1 MAVFES
7 IANVVVARPKLVA
20 IAILLAIAVSL
31 FGMTAVTM
39 ETGSGTYLDKGT
51 AQGVLF
57 DKYERTFQSDNI
69 ILLIE
74 GGNIASPEVVRYLDQ
89 LETSIRDQ
97 PYVASFNCF
106 ADVLRDGNGQL
117 PGTQAEIDAKV
128 QGLPAKAISLYL
140 PTQEMTLASIGLEQ
154 GISDTAGQKALNSV
168 KSTVDAS
175 SPPPG
180 VTVSV
185 TGSTAFQ
192 QEMSAE
198 MGASSMTLIMAA
210 MVFMVITMG
219 ILFGYVSHRFLPVLI
234 VAIGL
239 LFTFGVMGLAG
250 IRINMAVIGAFPVLI
265 GLGIDYAIQ
274 FHSRLEEEARK
285 SSLAEAV
292 RTTIIRTGPAVFYAM
307 VATSMGF
314 LAMFIS
320 DVPMIRSFGLVSMLG
335 ISLCYVASLLAIPT
349 IALLIQYKP
358 RAVVNTGFW
367 ALYEGVLSNTA
378 AKIARNPAPILLVA
392 GLVAVGGIYADG
404 LIPIDTDENA
414 FVPSDMPALLSI
426 NKVTD
431 AIGSTDTFPI
441 YIAGSGVTSPEA
453 IQWMIG
459 FGEAEQRRHDEIIGV
474 TSIASL
480 IRDYNGGVIP
490 MNQAG
495 IDEALG
501 RIPDSV
507 KGRYL
512 AGPND
517 AVLEFTTKDMEMS
530 ESADFKDAVNLDL
543 ASDQPPVSITATVTG
558 NADLFTSLI
567 NNLSKSK
574 EMMTYTGFVL
584 IFLVLLLIY
593 RRPTAASPII
603 PIILVVGWN
612 AVAMIALGINYTPLT
627 ATLGS
632 MTIGVAAEYTILVM
646 ERYLEERETTEDPV
660 EAIRMSVRRIGS
672 AITVSGLATFFGFSA
687 LILSSFNIISNFGLS
702 TIVAVGFSL
711 LSAILIMPAVIP
723 IVDHASTW
731 IKARLPSRKC
741 TPA

>member
-1 MAVFES
+1 MAVFET
-7 IANVVVARPKLVA
+7 IANIVIARPKLVA
-20 IAILLAIAVSL
+20 IAILLAVMVSL

-39 ETGSGTYLDKGT
+39 ETGSDTYLDKNT
-51 AQGVLF
+51 PQGVLF

-74 GGNIASPEVVRYLDQ
+74 GVDVASPEVVTYLDQ
-89 LETSIRDQ
+89 LGKSIKTQ
-97 PYVASFNCF
+97 PYVASFNSF
-106 ADVLRDGNGQL
+106 AEVLRDENGL
-117 PGTQAEIDAKV
+117 IPGTQAEIDKRL
-128 QGLPAKAISLYL
+128 QNLPAKASSMFL
-140 PTQEMTLASIGLEQ
+140 PTREMTLASIGLEQ
-154 GISDTAGQKALNSV
+154 GISDKAGQKALNSV
-168 KSTVDAS
+168 KGIVKAS
-175 SPPPG
+175 NPPPG
-180 VTVSV
+180 ITVSV

-239 LFTFGVMGLAG
+239 LFTFGVMGLTG
-250 IRINMAVIGAFPVLI
+250 IRVNMAVIGAFPVLI

-285 SSLAEAV
+285 SGLEEAV
-292 RTTIIRTGPAVFYAM
+292 RTTITRTGPAVFYAM

-314 LAMFIS
+314 FAMFIS

-335 ISLCYVASLLAIPT
+335 IALCYVASLLVIPT
-349 IALLIQYKP
+349 IALLIHYKP
-358 RAVVNTGFW
+358 RKVSNTGFW
-367 ALYEGVLSNTA
+367 AIYEAVLSDTA
-378 AKIARNPAPILLVA
+378 AKIAKKPAPILVVA

-414 FVPSDMPALLSI
+414 FVPSDMPALLTI

-431 AIGSTDTFPI
+431 AIGSTDTFPV
-441 YIAGSGVTSPEA
+441 YLAGSGVTSPEA
-453 IQWMIG
+453 IQWMNE
-459 FGEAEQRRHDEIIGV
+459 FGDAEKRRHDEIIGV
-474 TSIASL
+474 TSIGSL
-480 IRDYNGGVIP
+480 ISDYNGGVTP
-490 MNQAG
+490 VNQAG
-495 IDEALG
+495 IDEVLG
-501 RIPDSV
+501 RIPVSV

-512 AGPND
+512 GGLND
-517 AVLEFTTKDMEMS
+517 GVVEFTTKDMEMS
-530 ESADFKDAVNLDL
+530 ERADFKDKIVRDL
-543 ASDQPPVSITATVTG
+543 ASDKPPVSISATVTG

-584 IFLVLLLIY
+584 IFLVLLIIY

-603 PIILVVGWN
+603 PIVLVVGWN

-632 MTIGVAAEYTILVM
+632 MTIGVAAEYTILIM
-646 ERYLEERETTEDPV
+646 ERYLEEREMTDDPV

-731 IKARLPSRKC
+731 LKSHLPSRRRMG
-741 TPA
+741 A

>member
-1 MAVFES
+1 
-7 IANVVVARPKLVA
+7 
-20 IAILLAIAVSL
+20 
-31 FGMTAVTM
+31 
-39 ETGSGTYLDKGT
+39 
-51 AQGVLF
+51 
-57 DKYERTFQSDNI
+57 
-69 ILLIE
+69 
-74 GGNIASPEVVRYLDQ
+74 
-89 LETSIRDQ
+89 
-97 PYVASFNCF
+97 
-106 ADVLRDGNGQL
+106 
-117 PGTQAEIDAKV
+117 
-128 QGLPAKAISLYL
+128 
-140 PTQEMTLASIGLEQ
+140 
-154 GISDTAGQKALNSV
+154 
-168 KSTVDAS
+168 
-175 SPPPG
+175 
-180 VTVSV
+180 
-185 TGSTAFQ
+185 
-192 QEMSAE
+192 
-198 MGASSMTLIMAA
+198 
-210 MVFMVITMG
+210 
-219 ILFGYVSHRFLPVLI
+219 
-234 VAIGL
+234 
-239 LFTFGVMGLAG
+239 
-250 IRINMAVIGAFPVLI
+250 
-265 GLGIDYAIQ
+265 
-274 FHSRLEEEARK
+274 
-285 SSLAEAV
+285 
-292 RTTIIRTGPAVFYAM
+292 
-307 VATSMGF
+307 
-314 LAMFIS
+314 
-320 DVPMIRSFGLVSMLG
+320 
-335 ISLCYVASLLAIPT
+335 
-349 IALLIQYKP
+349 
-358 RAVVNTGFW
+358 
-367 ALYEGVLSNTA
+367 
-378 AKIARNPAPILLVA
+378 
-392 GLVAVGGIYADG
+392 
-404 LIPIDTDENA
+404 
-414 FVPSDMPALLSI
+414 
-426 NKVTD
+426 
-431 AIGSTDTFPI
+431 
-441 YIAGSGVTSPEA
+441 
-453 IQWMIG
+453 MIG

-480 IRDYNGGVIP
+480 IRDYNSGVVP

-543 ASDQPPVSITATVTG
+543 ASDQPPVSIKATVTG

-687 LILSSFNIISNFGLS
+687 LMLSSFNIISNFGLS

-731 IKARLPSRKC
+731 IKARLPSRK
-741 TPA
+741 PAPV

>member
-1 MAVFES
+1 
-7 IANVVVARPKLVA
+7 
-20 IAILLAIAVSL
+20 
-31 FGMTAVTM
+31 
-39 ETGSGTYLDKGT
+39 
-51 AQGVLF
+51 
-57 DKYERTFQSDNI
+57 
-69 ILLIE
+69 
-74 GGNIASPEVVRYLDQ
+74 
-89 LETSIRDQ
+89 
-97 PYVASFNCF
+97 
-106 ADVLRDGNGQL
+106 
-117 PGTQAEIDAKV
+117 
-128 QGLPAKAISLYL
+128 
-140 PTQEMTLASIGLEQ
+140 
-154 GISDTAGQKALNSV
+154 
-168 KSTVDAS
+168 
-175 SPPPG
+175 
-180 VTVSV
+180 
-185 TGSTAFQ
+185 
-192 QEMSAE
+192 
-198 MGASSMTLIMAA
+198 
-210 MVFMVITMG
+210 
-219 ILFGYVSHRFLPVLI
+219 VSHRFLPVLI

-239 LFTFGVMGLAG
+239 LLTFGVMGLTG
-250 IRINMAVIGAFPVLI
+250 IKINMAVIGAFPVLI

-285 SSLAEAV
+285 SDLAEAV

-307 VATSMGF
+307 LATSMGF

-349 IALLIQYKP
+349 IALLIRYKP
-358 RAVVNTGFW
+358 RASVNTGFW
-367 ALYEGVLSNTA
+367 AMYEGVLSNTA

-392 GLVAVGGIYADG
+392 GLVAVGGIYADT

-414 FVPSDMPALLSI
+414 FVPSDMPALLTI

-431 AIGSTDTFPI
+431 VIGSTDTFPI
-441 YIAGSGVTSPEA
+441 YLAGSQVTSPEA
-453 IQWMIG
+453 IQWMIE
-459 FGEAEQRRHDEIIGV
+459 FGEAEQRRHDEIISV
-474 TSIASL
+474 TSIATL
-480 IRDYNGGVIP
+480 IRDYNSGVVP
-490 MNQAG
+490 VDTAG
-495 IDEALG
+495 IDEVLG

-517 AVLEFTTKDMEMS
+517 AALEFTTKDMEMS
-530 ESADFKDAVNLDL
+530 ERADFKDAVNRDL
-543 ASDQPPVSITATVTG
+543 ASDQPPVSIKATVTG

-584 IFLVLLLIY
+584 IFLVLLIIY

-603 PIILVVGWN
+603 PIVLVVGWN
-612 AVAMIALGINYTPLT
+612 AVAMITLGINYTPLT

-646 ERYLEERETTEDPV
+646 ERYLEEREITDDPV

-723 IVDHASTW
+723 IVDHAATW
-731 IKARLPSRKC
+731 VKARLPSRKA